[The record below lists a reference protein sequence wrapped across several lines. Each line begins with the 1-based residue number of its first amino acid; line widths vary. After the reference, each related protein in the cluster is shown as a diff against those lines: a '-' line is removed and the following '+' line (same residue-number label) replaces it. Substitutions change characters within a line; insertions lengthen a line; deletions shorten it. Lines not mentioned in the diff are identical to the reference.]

1 VADSD
6 SNSAEVALPLLPVEN
21 FSHNSG
27 ESSVKR
33 RGNPQNLKPWK
44 PGHSGNP
51 GGRPK
56 RKPITDVLLRMLS
69 NPEQCEAIVAV
80 WLKQAKKGSINHLRE
95 MLDRVEGRV
104 PQPLSVSGHVTH
116 EMTDEE
122 KARAREVLARMAAYD
137 AQLLPPASVDA
148 ASEEDENARD

>member
-6 SNSAEVALPLLPVEN
+6 NNNLSENNLVAIKP
-21 FSHNSG
+21 
-27 ESSVKR
+27 
-33 RGNPQNLKPWK
+33 RGNPDIWK
-44 PGHSGNP
+44 YGFKKGQSGNP
-51 GGRPK
+51 HGRPK
-56 RKPITDVLLRMLS
+56 RKPLTEVLLRALG
-69 NPEQCEAIVAV
+69 NPEQCEAIVAM
-80 WLKQAKKGSINHLRE
+80 WLKQAQKGSINHLRE

-122 KARAREVLARMAAYD
+122 KARAREILARMTAYD
-137 AQLLPPASVDA
+137 AQPLPPASVDA

>member
-1 VADSD
+1 
-6 SNSAEVALPLLPVEN
+6 
-21 FSHNSG
+21 
-27 ESSVKR
+27 
-33 RGNPQNLKPWK
+33 
-44 PGHSGNP
+44 
-51 GGRPK
+51 
-56 RKPITDVLLRMLS
+56 VLLRMLN

-80 WLKQAKKGSINHLRE
+80 WLRQAQKGSINHLRE

-122 KARAREVLARMAAYD
+122 KARAREVLARMATYD
-137 AQLLPPASVDA
+137 AQLLPPASDDA